1 MTVYK
6 YVVKADVDDPGEE
19 YWFDA
24 DVSPEEWIEACKQAH
39 REAAVL
45 LMKEKTPD
53 KYIYGWHI
61 SDRAVKLLGKRFKVL
76 DPVAVFVP
84 YSWGFDEKFG
94 LGENLVSRLERHNKD
109 VDSYLESE
117 DAS

>member
-6 YVVKADVDDPGEE
+6 YAVKGCIGEPTEE
-19 YWFDA
+19 YWFEA

-45 LMKEKTPD
+45 LMKEMAPD
-53 KYIYGWHI
+53 EHIYGWHI
-61 SDRAVKLLGKRFKVL
+61 SDRAVELLGKRFKAL
-76 DPVAVFVP
+76 DPVTVFVP
-84 YSWGFDEKFG
+84 YSWGFDEEFG

-117 DAS
+117 DA